1 MYSQLSH
8 FKERIDETFEIIF
21 PFKKPAAVLIFLWIG
36 ISSVVLIFL
45 WIGISSVEAQ
55 EYATDRL
62 FMKEYSKA
70 KCRNEVENKIRRLK
84 NNRDMTLEHQEFLNR
99 NIWSKLH
106 TNLPLSRGEKKHLN
120 DLKQKGIPPKKI
132 RSKDYWAY
140 NAAQF
145 RALRLKCK

>member
-1 MYSQLSH
+1 MYSQLNH
-8 FKERIDETFEIIF
+8 FKERIDETFQIIF
-21 PFKKPAAVLIFLWIG
+21 TFRKSA
-36 ISSVVLIFL
+36 VVLIFL
-45 WIGISSVEAQ
+45 YVGISSVEAQ

-84 NNRDMTLEHQEFLNR
+84 KNIDMTLEHQSFLNR

-106 TNLPLSRGEKKHLN
+106 TNLPLSHGEKKHLK
-120 DLKQKGIPPKKI
+120 DLKQKGIPLKRI

-145 RALRLKCK
+145 RALRLKCE

>member
-1 MYSQLSH
+1 MSSQLSH

-21 PFKKPAAVLIFLWIG
+21 PFRKPAA
-36 ISSVVLIFL
+36 VLIFL

-70 KCRNEVENKIRRLK
+70 KCRNEVENKIRHLK
-84 NNRDMTLEHQEFLNR
+84 NNRDMTLEHQEFLNQ

-120 DLKQKGIPPKKI
+120 DLKQKGIPQKKI

-145 RALRLKCK
+145 RSLRLKCK

>member
-1 MYSQLSH
+1 MSSQLSY

-21 PFKKPAAVLIFLWIG
+21 SSRKPAA
-36 ISSVVLIFL
+36 VLIFL

-62 FMKEYSKA
+62 FMKEYSIA
-70 KCRNEVENKIRRLK
+70 KCRNEVENKIRHLK
-84 NNRDMTLEHQEFLNR
+84 NNRDMTLEHQAFLNR

-106 TNLPLSRGEKKHLN
+106 TNLPLSRDEKKHLN
-120 DLKQKGIPPKKI
+120 DLKQKGKPLKKI

-145 RALRLKCK
+145 RTLRLKCK

>member
-1 MYSQLSH
+1 MSSQLSH
-8 FKERIDETFEIIF
+8 FRERIDKTFEIIF
-21 PFKKPAAVLIFLWIG
+21 PFRKPA
-36 ISSVVLIFL
+36 VVLIFL

-70 KCRNEVENKIRRLK
+70 KCRNEVENKIRHLK
-84 NNRDMTLEHQEFLNR
+84 NNRDMTLEHQAFLNR

-120 DLKQKGIPPKKI
+120 DLKQKGIPLKKI
-132 RSKDYWAY
+132 RSKDYWANY
-140 NAAQF
+140 ATQF

>member
-1 MYSQLSH
+1 MSSQLSH

-84 NNRDMTLEHQEFLNR
+84 NNRDMTLEHQAFLNQ

-120 DLKQKGIPPKKI
+120 DLKQKGKPLKKI
-132 RSKDYWAY
+132 RSKNYWAY

>member
-1 MYSQLSH
+1 MYSQLSL
-8 FKERIDETFEIIF
+8 FKERIEETFEIIF
-21 PFKKPAAVLIFLWIG
+21 PFRKPAAVLIFLWIG
-36 ISSVVLIFL
+36 ISSVILIFL
-45 WIGISSVEAQ
+45 WIGISSAEAQ

-84 NNRDMTLEHQEFLNR
+84 NNRDMTLEHQAFLNR

-120 DLKQKGIPPKKI
+120 DLKQKGIPLKKI
-132 RSKDYWAY
+132 RSKDYWAF

>member
-21 PFKKPAAVLIFLWIG
+21 SFRKPAA
-36 ISSVVLIFL
+36 VLIFL

-84 NNRDMTLEHQEFLNR
+84 NNRDMTLEHQAFLNR

-106 TNLPLSRGEKKHLN
+106 TNLPLSRGEKKHLI
-120 DLKQKGIPPKKI
+120 DLKQTGIPPKKI

-140 NAAQF
+140 NATQF

>member
-1 MYSQLSH
+1 MYIQLNH
-8 FKERIDETFEIIF
+8 FKERIDEIFQIIF
-21 PFKKPAAVLIFLWIG
+21 SFRKPAA
-36 ISSVVLIFL
+36 VLIFL

-62 FMKEYSKA
+62 FIKEYSKA
-70 KCRNEVENKIRRLK
+70 KCRNEVENKIKRLK
-84 NNRDMTLEHQEFLNR
+84 NNVDMTLEHQSFLNR

-120 DLKQKGIPPKKI
+120 DLKQKGIPIKRI

-145 RALRLKCK
+145 RELRLKCK

>member
-1 MYSQLSH
+1 MSNQLSH

-21 PFKKPAAVLIFLWIG
+21 PFRKQAALFIFIL
-36 ISSVVLIFL
+36 
-45 WIGISSVEAQ
+45 IGISSVEAQ

-62 FMKEYSKA
+62 FMKEYSRA
-70 KCRNEVENKIRRLK
+70 KCRNEVENKIRHLK

-106 TNLPLSRGEKKHLN
+106 TNLPLSRGDKKHLN
-120 DLKQKGIPPKKI
+120 DLKQKGIPLKKI
-132 RSKDYWAY
+132 RSKDYWAH
-140 NAAQF
+140 NAAKF

>member
-1 MYSQLSH
+1 MYSQLNH
-8 FKERIDETFEIIF
+8 FKERIDEIFQIIF
-21 PFKKPAAVLIFLWIG
+21 SFRKPAA
-36 ISSVVLIFL
+36 VLIFL

-62 FMKEYSKA
+62 FIKEYSKA
-70 KCRNEVENKIRRLK
+70 KCRKEVENKIKRLK
-84 NNRDMTLEHQEFLNR
+84 NNVDMTLEHQSFLNR

-106 TNLPLSRGEKKHLN
+106 TNLPLSRSEKKHLN
-120 DLKQKGIPPKKI
+120 DLKQKGIPIQRI

>member
-1 MYSQLSH
+1 MYSQLNH
-8 FKERIDETFEIIF
+8 FKERIDEIFQIIF
-21 PFKKPAAVLIFLWIG
+21 SFRKPAA
-36 ISSVVLIFL
+36 VLIFL

-62 FMKEYSKA
+62 FIKEYSKA
-70 KCRNEVENKIRRLK
+70 KCRNEVENKIKRLK
-84 NNRDMTLEHQEFLNR
+84 NNVDMTLEHQSFLNR

-120 DLKQKGIPPKKI
+120 DLKQKGIPIKRI

-140 NAAQF
+140 NAGQF

>member
-1 MYSQLSH
+1 MSSQLSH

-21 PFKKPAAVLIFLWIG
+21 PFRKPAAVLII
-36 ISSVVLIFL
+36 L

-62 FMKEYSKA
+62 FMKEYSRA

-84 NNRDMTLEHQEFLNR
+84 NNRDMTLEHQAFLNR

-106 TNLPLSRGEKKHLN
+106 TNLPLSLGEKKHLN
-120 DLKQKGIPPKKI
+120 DLKQKGIPLKKI

>member
-1 MYSQLSH
+1 MSSELSH
-8 FKERIDETFEIIF
+8 FKERIDETFEFIF
-21 PFKKPAAVLIFLWIG
+21 PFMKPAA
-36 ISSVVLIFL
+36 VLIFL

-70 KCRNEVENKIRRLK
+70 KCRNEVENKIRHLK
-84 NNRDMTLEHQEFLNR
+84 NNRDMTLEHQAFLNR

-120 DLKQKGIPPKKI
+120 DLKQKGIPLKKI

>member
-1 MYSQLSH
+1 MYSQLNH
-8 FKERIDETFEIIF
+8 FKERIDEIFQIIF
-21 PFKKPAAVLIFLWIG
+21 SFRKPAA
-36 ISSVVLIFL
+36 VLIFL

-84 NNRDMTLEHQEFLNR
+84 NNRDMTLEHQAFLNR

-120 DLKQKGIPPKKI
+120 DLKQKGIPLKKI

>member
-8 FKERIDETFEIIF
+8 FKEKIDKTFEIIF
-21 PFKKPAAVLIFLWIG
+21 PFRKPAAVIIIFWIG
-36 ISSVVLIFL
+36 ISY
-45 WIGISSVEAQ
+45 VEAQ

-84 NNRDMTLEHQEFLNR
+84 NNRDMTLEHQAFLNR

-120 DLKQKGIPPKKI
+120 DLKQKGIPLKKI
-132 RSKDYWAY
+132 RSKDYWA
-140 NAAQF
+140 NKAAQF

>member
-1 MYSQLSH
+1 MSNQLIN
-8 FKERIDETFEIIF
+8 FKERIDETLGIIF
-21 PFKKPAAVLIFLWIG
+21 SFREPAALLIY
-36 ISSVVLIFL
+36 L

-70 KCRNEVENKIRRLK
+70 KCRNEVENKIRHLK
-84 NNRDMTLEHQEFLNR
+84 NNRDMTLKHQAFLNR

-120 DLKQKGIPPKKI
+120 DLKQKGIPLKKI

-140 NAAQF
+140 NAAHF

>member
-1 MYSQLSH
+1 MSSQLSH

-21 PFKKPAAVLIFLWIG
+21 PFRKPAA
-36 ISSVVLIFL
+36 VLIFL

-62 FMKEYSKA
+62 FMKEYSRA

-84 NNRDMTLEHQEFLNR
+84 NNRDMTLEHQAFLNR

-132 RSKDYWAY
+132 RAKDYWAY

>member
-1 MYSQLSH
+1 MYSQLSL
-8 FKERIDETFEIIF
+8 FKERIEETFEIIF
-21 PFKKPAAVLIFLWIG
+21 PFRKPAA
-36 ISSVVLIFL
+36 VLIFL

-62 FMKEYSKA
+62 FIKEYSRA

-84 NNRDMTLEHQEFLNR
+84 NNRDMTLEHQAFLNR

-120 DLKQKGIPPKKI
+120 DLNQKGIPLKKI
-132 RSKDYWAY
+132 RSKDYLAY

>member
-1 MYSQLSH
+1 MYSQLSL
-8 FKERIDETFEIIF
+8 FKERIEETFEIIF
-21 PFKKPAAVLIFLWIG
+21 PFRKPAA
-36 ISSVVLIFL
+36 VLIFL

-62 FMKEYSKA
+62 FMKEYSRA

-84 NNRDMTLEHQEFLNR
+84 NNRDMTLEHQAFLNR

-120 DLKQKGIPPKKI
+120 DLKQKGIPLKKI
-132 RSKDYWAY
+132 RSKDYWTH

>member
-1 MYSQLSH
+1 MSSQLSH

-21 PFKKPAAVLIFLWIG
+21 PFRKSAALLIFI
-36 ISSVVLIFL
+36 

-84 NNRDMTLEHQEFLNR
+84 NNRDMTLEHQVFLNR
-99 NIWSKLH
+99 NIW
-106 TNLPLSRGEKKHLN
+106 T
-120 DLKQKGIPPKKI
+120 
-132 RSKDYWAY
+132 
-140 NAAQF
+140 
-145 RALRLKCK
+145 

>member
-1 MYSQLSH
+1 MSIQLSH
-8 FKERIDETFEIIF
+8 LKERIDETFEIIF
-21 PFKKPAAVLIFLWIG
+21 TFRKPAALFIFIL
-36 ISSVVLIFL
+36 
-45 WIGISSVEAQ
+45 IGISSVEAQ

-62 FMKEYSKA
+62 FMKEYSRS

-84 NNRDMTLEHQEFLNR
+84 NNRDMTLEHQAFLNR

-120 DLKQKGIPPKKI
+120 DLKQKGIPLKKI

>member
-1 MYSQLSH
+1 MYSQLNH
-8 FKERIDETFEIIF
+8 FKERIDEIFQIIF
-21 PFKKPAAVLIFLWIG
+21 SFRKPATVLII
-36 ISSVVLIFL
+36 L

-62 FMKEYSKA
+62 FIKEYSKA
-70 KCRNEVENKIRRLK
+70 KCRNEVENKIKRLK
-84 NNRDMTLEHQEFLNR
+84 NNVDMTLEHQSFLNR

-106 TNLPLSRGEKKHLN
+106 TSLPLSRSEKKHLN
-120 DLKQKGIPPKKI
+120 DLKQKGIPIKRI

-145 RALRLKCK
+145 RALRLKCE

>member
-21 PFKKPAAVLIFLWIG
+21 SFRKPAA
-36 ISSVVLIFL
+36 VLIFL

-70 KCRNEVENKIRRLK
+70 KCRNEVENKIRHLK
-84 NNRDMTLEHQEFLNR
+84 NNRDMTLEHQAFLNR

-120 DLKQKGIPPKKI
+120 DLKQKGIPLKKI

-145 RALRLKCK
+145 RVLRLKCK

>member
-8 FKERIDETFEIIF
+8 FKERIGETFEIIF

-120 DLKQKGIPPKKI
+120 DLKQKGIPLKKI

>member
-1 MYSQLSH
+1 MYSQLNH
-8 FKERIDETFEIIF
+8 FKERIDEIFQIIF
-21 PFKKPAAVLIFLWIG
+21 SFRKPAA
-36 ISSVVLIFL
+36 VLIFL

-62 FMKEYSKA
+62 IIKEYSKA
-70 KCRNEVENKIRRLK
+70 KCRNKVENEIKRLK
-84 NNRDMTLEHQEFLNR
+84 NNVDMTLEHQSFLNR

-120 DLKQKGIPPKKI
+120 DLKQKGIPLKRI

-140 NAAQF
+140 NATQF

>member
-1 MYSQLSH
+1 MSSQLSH
-8 FKERIDETFEIIF
+8 FKERIDETFEIFF
-21 PFKKPAAVLIFLWIG
+21 PLRIPSAVLII
-36 ISSVVLIFL
+36 L

-62 FMKEYSKA
+62 FMKEYSKE
-70 KCRNEVENKIRRLK
+70 KCSNEVENKIRHLK
-84 NNRDMTLEHQEFLNR
+84 NNRDMTFEHQAFLNR
-99 NIWSKLH
+99 NICSKLH

-120 DLKQKGIPPKKI
+120 DLKQKAIPLKKK

>member
-1 MYSQLSH
+1 MYSQLSL
-8 FKERIDETFEIIF
+8 FKERIEETFEIIF
-21 PFKKPAAVLIFLWIG
+21 PFRKPAA
-36 ISSVVLIFL
+36 VLIFL

-70 KCRNEVENKIRRLK
+70 KCRNEVENKIRHLK
-84 NNRDMTLEHQEFLNR
+84 NNRDMTLDHQEFLNR

-120 DLKQKGIPPKKI
+120 DLKQKGIPLKKI
-132 RSKDYWAY
+132 RSKDYWTY
-140 NAAQF
+140 NASQF

>member
-1 MYSQLSH
+1 MSSLLSH
-8 FKERIDETFEIIF
+8 FKKSKDETFEIIF
-21 PFKKPAAVLIFLWIG
+21 PFRKSAAVLIILWIG
-36 ISSVVLIFL
+36 ISSVK
-45 WIGISSVEAQ
+45 AQ

-84 NNRDMTLEHQEFLNR
+84 NNRDMTLEHQAFLNR

-106 TNLPLSRGEKKHLN
+106 TNLPLSRGEKKLLN
-120 DLKQKGIPPKKI
+120 DLKQKGIPLKKI

-140 NAAQF
+140 NATQF

>member
-1 MYSQLSH
+1 MSNQLIN
-8 FKERIDETFEIIF
+8 FKERIDETFGIIF
-21 PFKKPAAVLIFLWIG
+21 SFREPAALLIY
-36 ISSVVLIFL
+36 L

-70 KCRNEVENKIRRLK
+70 KCRNEVENKIRHLK

-120 DLKQKGIPPKKI
+120 DLKQKGIPLNKI
-132 RSKDYWAY
+132 KSKDYWAY